1 MCEERKFLALTSVV
15 VYTKNRRNLSQDE
28 QLGYIDAVKCM
39 MSTAGRTSS
48 LYAGVVSAYDDY
60 QALHIAMTEKI
71 HFNVRVEGDVKTKE
85 SFRS

>member
-1 MCEERKFLALTSVV
+1 
-15 VYTKNRRNLSQDE
+15 
-28 QLGYIDAVKCM
+28 M

-71 HFNVRVEGDVKTKE
+71 HFNVRVEAGYAT
-85 SFRS
+85 